1 MSVKYGKKATNIEK
15 HDIEDEIWNDIKEI
29 VK

>member
-1 MSVKYGKKATNIEK
+1 MSVKYDKKATNIEN
-15 HDIEDEIWNDIKEI
+15 HDIEDETWNDIKEI